1 LPTFFIV
8 TAQARIYYPAMPARA
23 LSTATISF
31 GLVSIPVKLYSAA
44 ESKAALAFN
53 QIHKKDGSRVKQQL
67 ISSRTGEVVPR
78 EEIVKGYEFAK
89 DQYVLFEAEEL
100 KALEAAATHTIDIT
114 EFLKAEQVER
124 RYLDKVYYLGT
135 DKGGARAYKL
145 LAQVLVDTGRIA
157 IGKYAA
163 RGKQYLV
170 MVRPMENG
178 LVMEQLHYP
187 DELRAFS
194 EVPIEDATL
203 KPAELKLATQ
213 LVEQAASDEFKPE
226 TYKDEVRERMLALI
240 QRKVEGEDIT
250 LAPMHEPE
258 HKIIDI
264 MEALKASLA
273 AGKKP
278 AQAADDAGRDAG
290 ENKAASKPKVAAKK
304 RAAK

>member
-1 LPTFFIV
+1 
-8 TAQARIYYPAMPARA
+8 MPARA

-100 KALEAAATHTIDIT
+100 KALEATATHTIDIT

-135 DKGGARAYKL
+135 EKGGARAYKL
-145 LAQVLVDTGRIA
+145 LAQVLVGTGRVA

-194 EVPIEDATL
+194 EVPIEDAEV

-213 LVEQAASDEFKPE
+213 LVEQAATDAFNPE
-226 TYKDEVRERMLALI
+226 SYKDEVRERMLALI

-250 LAPMHEPE
+250 LAPTAEPE

-278 AQAADDAGRDAG
+278 AQAAADDK
-290 ENKAASKPKVAAKK
+290 KAEAKPKAAAKK
-304 RAAK
+304 PASK

>member
-1 LPTFFIV
+1 
-8 TAQARIYYPAMPARA
+8 MPARA
-23 LSTATISF
+23 ISAATISF
-31 GLVSIPVKLYSAA
+31 GLVSIPVKMYSAA
-44 ESKAALAFN
+44 EPKSALSFN
-53 QIHKKDGSRVKQQL
+53 QINRKDKSRVKQQL
-67 ISSRTGEVVPR
+67 ISSRSGEVVPR
-78 EEIVKGYEFAK
+78 EDIVKGYEFAK
-89 DQYVLFEAEEL
+89 DQYVLFEPDEL
-100 KALEAAATHTIDIT
+100 KALEAAATHTIDIV
-114 EFLKAEQVER
+114 EFLKAEQVDR

-135 DKGGARAYKL
+135 EKGGARAYKL
-145 LAQVLVDTGRIA
+145 LAQVLVDTHRIA

-170 MVRPMENG
+170 LVRPMENG

-194 EVPIEDATL
+194 EVPIEDADV

-213 LVEQAASDEFKPE
+213 LVEQAASEAFNPE

-250 LAPMHEPE
+250 LAPTAEPE

-278 AQAADDAGRDAG
+278 AQAAADDK
-290 ENKAASKPKVAAKK
+290 KAEAKPKAAAKK
-304 RAAK
+304 RASK

>member
-1 LPTFFIV
+1 
-8 TAQARIYYPAMPARA
+8 MPARA

-44 ESKAALAFN
+44 ESKAALSFN
-53 QIHKKDGSRVKQQL
+53 QIHKKDGARVKQQL
-67 ISSRTGEVVPR
+67 ISSRSGEVVPR

-114 EFLKAEQVER
+114 EFLKAEQIER

-145 LAQVLVDTGRIA
+145 LAQVLVDTGRVA

-226 TYKDEVRERMLALI
+226 NYKDEVRERMLALI

-250 LAPMHEPE
+250 LAPTAEPE

-278 AQAADDAGRDAG
+278 AQAAAEEKKPAAKP
-290 ENKAASKPKVAAKK
+290 KAAVAKK

>member
-1 LPTFFIV
+1 
-8 TAQARIYYPAMPARA
+8 MPARA

-53 QIHKKDGSRVKQQL
+53 QIHKKDGARVKQQL
-67 ISSRTGEVVPR
+67 ISSRSGEVVPR

-114 EFLKAEQVER
+114 EFLQAEQVER

-145 LAQVLVDTGRIA
+145 LAQVLVDTGRVA

-194 EVPIEDATL
+194 EVPIEDATV

-226 TYKDEVRERMLALI
+226 LYKDEVRERMLALI

-250 LAPMHEPE
+250 LAPTAEPE

-273 AGKKP
+273 AGNSRKP
-278 AQAADDAGRDAG
+278 AQAA
-290 ENKAASKPKVAAKK
+290 EEKKAAAKPKAAAKK

>member
-1 LPTFFIV
+1 
-8 TAQARIYYPAMPARA
+8 MPARA

-44 ESKAALAFN
+44 ESKAALSFN
-53 QIHKKDGSRVKQQL
+53 QIHKKDGARVKQQL
-67 ISSRTGEVVPR
+67 ISSRSGEVVPR

-145 LAQVLVDTGRIA
+145 LAQVLVDTGRVA

-187 DELRAFS
+187 DELRSFS

-250 LAPMHEPE
+250 LAPTAEPE

-273 AGKKP
+273 AGNSRKP
-278 AQAADDAGRDAG
+278 AQAAD
-290 ENKAASKPKVAAKK
+290 EKKAAARPKATAKK

>member
-1 LPTFFIV
+1 
-8 TAQARIYYPAMPARA
+8 MPARA

-67 ISSRTGEVVPR
+67 ISSRSGEVVPR

-114 EFLKAEQVER
+114 EFLKAEQIER

-145 LAQVLVDTGRIA
+145 LAQVLIDTGRIA

-187 DELRAFS
+187 DELRSFG

-226 TYKDEVRERMLALI
+226 LYKDEVRERMLALI

-250 LAPMHEPE
+250 LAPTAEPE

-278 AQAADDAGRDAG
+278 AQAAADD
-290 ENKAASKPKVAAKK
+290 NKTAAKPKAAAKK

>member
-1 LPTFFIV
+1 
-8 TAQARIYYPAMPARA
+8 
-23 LSTATISF
+23 
-31 GLVSIPVKLYSAA
+31 VKLYSAA
-44 ESKAALAFN
+44 ESKSALAFN

-67 ISSRTGEVVPR
+67 ISARTGELVPK

-89 DQYVLFEAEEL
+89 DQYVLFEPEEL
-100 KALEAAATHTIDIT
+100 KALEAAATHTIDIV
-114 EFLKAEQVER
+114 EFLKAEQIER

-145 LAQVLVDTGRIA
+145 LAQVLVDTGRVA

-194 EVPIEDATL
+194 EVPVEDATV

-226 TYKDEVRERMLALI
+226 NYKDEVRERMLALI

-250 LAPMHEPE
+250 IAATAEPE

-278 AQAADDAGRDAG
+278 AQPAA
-290 ENKAASKPKVAAKK
+290 EKKTAAAKPKAAAKK

>member
-1 LPTFFIV
+1 
-8 TAQARIYYPAMPARA
+8 MPARA

-44 ESKAALAFN
+44 ESKAALSFN
-53 QIHKKDGSRVKQQL
+53 QIHKKDGARVKQQL
-67 ISSRTGEVVPR
+67 ISSRSGEVVPR

-145 LAQVLVDTGRIA
+145 LAQVLVETGRIA

-194 EVPIEDATL
+194 EVPIEDAAV

-226 TYKDEVRERMLALI
+226 LYKDEVRERMLALI

-250 LAPMHEPE
+250 LAPTAEPE

-273 AGKKP
+273 AGNSRKP
-278 AQAADDAGRDAG
+278 AQAAD
-290 ENKAASKPKVAAKK
+290 EKKAAAKPKAAAKK

>member
-1 LPTFFIV
+1 
-8 TAQARIYYPAMPARA
+8 MPARA

-53 QIHKKDGSRVKQQL
+53 QIHKKDGARVKQQL
-67 ISSRTGEVVPR
+67 ISSRSGDVVPR

-124 RYLDKVYYLGT
+124 RYLDKIYYLGT

-145 LAQVLVDTGRIA
+145 LSKVLVDTGRVA

-194 EVPIEDATL
+194 EVPIEDATV
-203 KPAELKLATQ
+203 KPAEVKLATQ

-226 TYKDEVRERMLALI
+226 NYKDEVRERMLALI

-250 LAPMHEPE
+250 LAPTAEPE

-278 AQAADDAGRDAG
+278 AQAAAD
-290 ENKAASKPKVAAKK
+290 KKPAAKPKAAAKK

>member
-1 LPTFFIV
+1 M
-8 TAQARIYYPAMPARA
+8 AARA

-44 ESKAALAFN
+44 EPKSALSFN

-67 ISSRTGEVVPR
+67 ISSRSGEVVPR
-78 EEIVKGYEFAK
+78 DEIVKGYEFAK

-100 KALEAAATHTIDIT
+100 KALEAAATHTIDIV
-114 EFLKAEQVER
+114 EFLKSDQIER
-124 RYLDKVYYLGT
+124 RYLDKVYFLGT
-135 DKGGARAYKL
+135 EKGGARAYKL
-145 LAQVLVDTGRIA
+145 LAQALVETGRIA
-157 IGKYAA
+157 LGKYAA

-187 DELRAFS
+187 DELRSFA
-194 EVPIEDATL
+194 EVPIEDAAV
-203 KPAELKLATQ
+203 KPAELKLAQQ
-213 LVEQAASDEFKPE
+213 LIEQAASEEFHPE
-226 TYKDEVRERMLALI
+226 SYKDEVRERMLALI
-240 QRKVEGEDIT
+240 ERKVEGEDIT
-250 LAPMHEPE
+250 VTPTAEPE

-273 AGKKP
+273 AGASRKP
-278 AQAADDAGRDAG
+278 AQSTEPAETKPA
-290 ENKAASKPKVAAKK
+290 KAKAAAKK

>member
-1 LPTFFIV
+1 
-8 TAQARIYYPAMPARA
+8 MPARA

-67 ISSRTGEVVPR
+67 ISSRTGEIVPR

-114 EFLKAEQVER
+114 EFLKAEQIDR

-145 LAQVLVDTGRIA
+145 LAQVLVDTGRVA

-187 DELRAFS
+187 DELRSFS
-194 EVPIEDATL
+194 EVPIEDATV

-226 TYKDEVRERMLALI
+226 SYKDEVRERMLALI

-250 LAPMHEPE
+250 LAPTAEPE

-278 AQAADDAGRDAG
+278 AQAAADDK
-290 ENKAASKPKVAAKK
+290 KADVKPKAAAKK

>member
-1 LPTFFIV
+1 
-8 TAQARIYYPAMPARA
+8 MPARA

-44 ESKAALAFN
+44 ESKAALSFN

-67 ISSRTGEVVPR
+67 ISSRTGEAVPR

-114 EFLKAEQVER
+114 EFLKAEQIER

-145 LAQVLVDTGRIA
+145 LAQVLIDTGRVA

-194 EVPIEDATL
+194 EVPVEDATL

-226 TYKDEVRERMLALI
+226 SYKDEVRERMLALI

-250 LAPMHEPE
+250 LAPAVEPE

-273 AGKKP
+273 AGNSRKP
-278 AQAADDAGRDAG
+278 AQAAD
-290 ENKAASKPKVAAKK
+290 EKKAVVRPKAAAKK

>member
-1 LPTFFIV
+1 
-8 TAQARIYYPAMPARA
+8 MPARA

-53 QIHKKDGSRVKQQL
+53 QIHRKDGSRVKQQL

-114 EFLKAEQVER
+114 EFLKAEQIER

-135 DKGGARAYKL
+135 EKGGARAYKL
-145 LAQVLVDTGRIA
+145 LAQVLVDTGRVA

-194 EVPIEDATL
+194 EVPVEDAAV
-203 KPAELKLATQ
+203 KPAELQLAKQ

-226 TYKDEVRERMLALI
+226 SYKDEVRERMLALI

-250 LAPMHEPE
+250 LAPTAEPE

-278 AQAADDAGRDAG
+278 AQAAADKKAEPSR
-290 ENKAASKPKVAAKK
+290 KAAPKK

>member
-1 LPTFFIV
+1 
-8 TAQARIYYPAMPARA
+8 MPARA

-44 ESKAALAFN
+44 ESQNALSFN
-53 QIHKKDGSRVKQQL
+53 QIHKKDGARVKQQL
-67 ISSRTGEVVPR
+67 VNSRSGEVVPR

-89 DQYVLFEAEEL
+89 GQYVLFEPAEL
-100 KALEAAATHTIDIT
+100 KALEATATHTIDIV
-114 EFLKAEQVER
+114 EFLKAEQIER
-124 RYLDKVYYLGT
+124 QYLEKVYYLGT

-145 LAQVLVDTGRIA
+145 LSQALSETGRIG

-170 MVRPMENG
+170 MVRPMANG

-194 EVPIEDATL
+194 EVPIEDATV

-213 LVEQAASDEFKPE
+213 LIEQAASDEFEPE
-226 TYKDEVRERMLALI
+226 KYRDEVRERMLELI

-250 LAPMHEPE
+250 IAPSAEPE
-258 HKIIDI
+258 NKIIDI

-273 AGKKP
+273 AGASRKP
-278 AQAADDAGRDAG
+278 AQQAETKVA
-290 ENKAASKPKVAAKK
+290 KQKPAAKK
-304 RAAK
+304 RAAAK

>member
-1 LPTFFIV
+1 
-8 TAQARIYYPAMPARA
+8 MPARA

-44 ESKAALAFN
+44 ESKAALSFN
-53 QIHKKDGSRVKQQL
+53 QIHKKDGARVKQQL
-67 ISSRTGEVVPR
+67 VSSRSGEVVPR

-145 LAQVLVDTGRIA
+145 LAQVLIDTGRIA

-187 DELRAFS
+187 DELRSFS

-226 TYKDEVRERMLALI
+226 LYKDEVRERMLALI

-250 LAPMHEPE
+250 LAPTAEPE

-278 AQAADDAGRDAG
+278 AQAAAD
-290 ENKAASKPKVAAKK
+290 ENKSAAKTKAAAKK

>member
-1 LPTFFIV
+1 
-8 TAQARIYYPAMPARA
+8 MPARA

-44 ESKAALAFN
+44 ESKSALSFN
-53 QIHKKDGSRVKQQL
+53 QIHKKDGSRIKQQL
-67 ISSRTGEVVPR
+67 VSARTGEVVPR

-89 DQYVLFEAEEL
+89 DQYVLFEPDEL
-100 KALEAAATHTIDIT
+100 KALEAAATHTIDIV
-114 EFLKAEQVER
+114 EFLMAEQIER

-145 LAQVLVDTGRIA
+145 LAQVLVDTGRVA
-157 IGKYAA
+157 LGTYAA

-194 EVPIEDATL
+194 EVPIEDATV

-213 LVEQAASDEFKPE
+213 LVEQAASDEFKPDS
-226 TYKDEVRERMLALI
+226 YKDEVRERMLALI
-240 QRKVEGEDIT
+240 ERKVEGEDIT
-250 LAPMHEPE
+250 LAPTAEPE

-273 AGKKP
+273 AGTSRKP
-278 AQAADDAGRDAG
+278 AQTADKKQPVAARP
-290 ENKAASKPKVAAKK
+290 KAAAKK

>member
-1 LPTFFIV
+1 
-8 TAQARIYYPAMPARA
+8 MPARA

-44 ESKAALAFN
+44 ESKAALSFN

-67 ISSRTGEVVPR
+67 ISSRSGEVVPR

-114 EFLKAEQVER
+114 EFLKADQIER

-145 LAQVLVDTGRIA
+145 LAQVLIDTGRVA

-250 LAPMHEPE
+250 IAATAEPE

-278 AQAADDAGRDAG
+278 AQAAAD
-290 ENKAASKPKVAAKK
+290 EKKEAAAKPKAAAKK

>member
-1 LPTFFIV
+1 
-8 TAQARIYYPAMPARA
+8 

-53 QIHKKDGSRVKQQL
+53 QIHKKDGARVKQQL
-67 ISSRTGEVVPR
+67 VSSRSGEVVPR

-145 LAQVLVDTGRIA
+145 LAQVLVDTGRVA

-194 EVPIEDATL
+194 EVPVEDATV

-226 TYKDEVRERMLALI
+226 LYKDEVRERMLALI

-250 LAPMHEPE
+250 LAPTAEPE

-273 AGKKP
+273 AGNSRKP
-278 AQAADDAGRDAG
+278 AQAA
-290 ENKAASKPKVAAKK
+290 EEKKAAAKPKAAAKK

>member
-1 LPTFFIV
+1 
-8 TAQARIYYPAMPARA
+8 MPARA

-44 ESKAALAFN
+44 ESKAALSFN
-53 QIHKKDGSRVKQQL
+53 QIHKKDGARVKQQL

-89 DQYVLFEAEEL
+89 DQYVLFEPEEL
-100 KALEAAATHTIDIT
+100 KALEAAATHTIDIV
-114 EFLKAEQVER
+114 EFLKAGDIER
-124 RYLDKVYYLGT
+124 RYLDKVYFLGT

-145 LAQVLVDTGRIA
+145 LAQVLVDTGRVA
-157 IGKYAA
+157 LGKYAA

-187 DELRAFS
+187 DELRSFS
-194 EVPIEDATL
+194 EVPIEDAAV

-226 TYKDEVRERMLALI
+226 SYKDEVRERMLALI
-240 QRKVEGEDIT
+240 ERKVEGEDIT
-250 LAPMHEPE
+250 LAPTAEPE

-273 AGKKP
+273 AGASRKP
-278 AQAADDAGRDAG
+278 AQAA
-290 ENKAASKPKVAAKK
+290 EEKPAAKPKAAKK

>member
-1 LPTFFIV
+1 
-8 TAQARIYYPAMPARA
+8 MPARA

-44 ESKAALAFN
+44 ESKSALSFN
-53 QIHKKDGSRVKQQL
+53 QIHRKDGSRVKQQL
-67 ISSRTGEVVPR
+67 ISSSTGEVVPR

-89 DQYVLFEAEEL
+89 GQYVLFEPEEL
-100 KALEAAATHTIDIT
+100 KALEAAATHTIDIV
-114 EFLKAEQVER
+114 EFLKADQIER

-135 DKGGARAYKL
+135 DRGGARAYRL

-157 IGKYAA
+157 LGKYAA

-170 MVRPMENG
+170 TVRPMDNG

-194 EVPIEDATL
+194 EVPIDEAEI

-213 LVEQAASDEFKPE
+213 LVEQAASDEFQPE
-226 TYKDEVRERMLALI
+226 NYKDEVRERMLALI
-240 QRKVEGEDIT
+240 QRKVDGEDIT
-250 LAPMHEPE
+250 LAPSAEPE

-273 AGKKP
+273 AGASRKP
-278 AQAADDAGRDAG
+278 AQPA
-290 ENKAASKPKVAAKK
+290 EKKAAKPKAAARK
-304 RAAK
+304 RSAK